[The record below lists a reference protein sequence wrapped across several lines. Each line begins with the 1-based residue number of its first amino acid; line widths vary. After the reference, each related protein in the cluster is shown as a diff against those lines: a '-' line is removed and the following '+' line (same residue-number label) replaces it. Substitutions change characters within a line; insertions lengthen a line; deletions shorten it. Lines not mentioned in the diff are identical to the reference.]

1 MRQTVAK
8 TAVVILLLMAM
19 ATLTAITT
27 AQSAGSYIPQPNLL
41 RATIQS
47 NGTLHLNRQ
56 TLQGMV
62 IHTYFHLI

>member
-47 NGTLHLNRQ
+47 NGTITPESANITRNGN
-56 TLQGMV
+56 T
-62 IHTYFHLI
+62 IPTFI